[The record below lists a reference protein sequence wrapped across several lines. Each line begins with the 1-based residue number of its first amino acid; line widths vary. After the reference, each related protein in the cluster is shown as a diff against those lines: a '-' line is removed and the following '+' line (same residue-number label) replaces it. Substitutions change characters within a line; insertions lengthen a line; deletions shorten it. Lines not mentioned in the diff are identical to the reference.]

1 MRIRFPRSLHLSALV
16 LLCAFD
22 ATPALANVDGTLD
35 SSLAPPL
42 GIDPFFGTP
51 GLFEYLIDLGGTGT
65 YLNNDYVAATAVQI
79 DGKILAAGWS
89 WNTYLGTDQNA
100 CVLTRFNQ
108 DGTLDTTFGGSAD
121 GRIILN
127 FNPSTENDCYIS
139 ALALQGD
146 GKIVA
151 AGNLWDATHGE
162 RGIVFR
168 FDANGT
174 RDDGFN
180 NGVSA
185 NHGYVIAGDNSAFS
199 AVVIDNDDSIIS
211 VGHAT
216 RAGFSDEDFFYEIW
230 AGGNGN
236 AISWNWVPFNLGGDN
251 DDRAYAAVLQN
262 VPSVIAL
269 APAGVGPDGI
279 VFTHRELYL
288 VGSANRAAY
297 PDGLANHDCAVV
309 GLYNSG
315 SGWNADGTFGS
326 GGKLTMDFP
335 VGSAGEGDNI
345 CRAAVARPGSGAAWG
360 GYGVIV
366 GGESYFL
373 STLGG
378 GNPGVASNYALADV
392 DGTGAVT
399 REDSFAFFQALPTP
413 GIYNGIFGMVR
424 EPNGKLVVSGYA
436 GTSDV
441 NYQLSDA
448 GVIRFNADFSRDST
462 FGNSGAGLAIMSL
475 DGLGGLFSHQ
485 REWATALALDNR
497 GHIVLTGERSVL
509 YPGNDYDWLVG
520 RLNTSDE
527 IFRDSFDG
535 VVPPV
540 Q

>member
-1 MRIRFPRSLHLSALV
+1 MGLLSSKALHLSAFV
-16 LLCAFD
+16 LLGAFG
-22 ATPALANVDGTLD
+22 AMSALANVDGTLD
-35 SSLAPPL
+35 TSLHPPL
-42 GIDPFFGTP
+42 GADPFWGVP
-51 GLFEYLIDLGGTGT
+51 GLIRYMVNLGGTGPDI
-65 YLNNDYVAATAVQI
+65 NNDYVAATAVQV

-89 WNTYLGTDQNA
+89 WSTNLAIDQNA
-100 CVLTRFNQ
+100 CVLTRFNG
-108 DGTLDTTFGGSAD
+108 DGTLDTSFAGSGRVVMNFGSGNEED
-121 GRIILN
+121 
-127 FNPSTENDCYIS
+127 DCYIS

-168 FDANGT
+168 FNANGT
-174 RDDGFN
+174 RDSGFN

-185 NHGYVIAGDNSAFS
+185 NHGYVIAGSNSAFS
-199 AVVIDNDDSIIS
+199 SVVIDTDDSIIS
-211 VGHAT
+211 VGHAIRT
-216 RAGFSDEDFFYEIW
+216 GFSDEDFFYEIW

-251 DDRAYAAVLQN
+251 DDRAYAAVLQT

-269 APAGVGPDGI
+269 EPAGAGPDGV

-309 GLYNSG
+309 GFYNSG

-335 VGSAGEGDNI
+335 VGSVGEGDNI
-345 CRAAVARPGSGAAWG
+345 CRAAVARHGSGAAWG

-366 GGESYFL
+366 GGENYFI

-378 GNPGVASNYALADV
+378 GTPGLASNYALADV
-392 DGTGAVT
+392 DATGVVT
-399 REDSFAFFQALPTP
+399 REDVLASFQALAMP
-413 GIYNGIFGMVR
+413 GIYNGISGMAR
-424 EPNGKLVVSGYA
+424 EPNGKLIVSGYA
-436 GTSDV
+436 GTSDA
-441 NYQLSDA
+441 NHQPSDV
-448 GVIRFNADFSRDST
+448 GVIRFNPDFSRDST
-462 FGNSGAGLAIMSL
+462 FGNDGAGLAILSL

-485 REWATALALDNR
+485 REWATALALDNH

-535 VVPPV
+535 VVPLV